1 MKEKRE
7 ISHAELLKAAVY
19 TAYRINS
26 DFKNHS
32 SKLKIFPVP
41 RGGVACTYAVLLYI
55 NENWDL
61 VHSPEDADIAIDDIV
76 DSGETRK
83 KILSRN
89 PKIKFYALYENP
101 TEWIVF
107 PFEKTLNSK
116 DTSID
121 DAIIRILEY
130 KGKLDIIN
138 IEDAKQCILNSF

>member
-7 ISHAELLKAAVY
+7 ISHTELKKAAFQV
-19 TAYRINS
+19 AHRINI
-26 DFKNHS
+26 DFETHKEP
-32 SKLKIFPVP
+32 LKVFPVP
-41 RGGVACTYAVLLYI
+41 RGGVACAYLTSLYI
-55 NENWDL
+55 FADCNF

-107 PFEKTLNSK
+107 PFEKTLNGEDS
-116 DTSID
+116 SID

-130 KGKLDIIN
+130 KGLLGEVDLKV
-138 IEDAKQCILNSF
+138 ATQCVLSSL